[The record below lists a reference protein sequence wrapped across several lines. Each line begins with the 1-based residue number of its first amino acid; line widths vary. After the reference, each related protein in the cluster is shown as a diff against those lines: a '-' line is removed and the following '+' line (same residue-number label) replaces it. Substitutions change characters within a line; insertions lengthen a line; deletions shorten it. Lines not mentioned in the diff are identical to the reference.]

1 MTKTNKF
8 TNILELVKSGAELD
22 LIVNR
27 LTAINNSYSISI
39 VNSLL
44 RNDYQD
50 ALEKLQSSVAFEIMM
65 NKKNPKKRDVLDLT
79 TKEIQARIQ
88 RDILI
93 NGVSKEIAIEL
104 AYLRA
109 DRLRNGLKSHN
120 DQATMTG
127 YGHFMTEA

>member
-1 MTKTNKF
+1 MTNTTKF
-8 TNILELVKSGAELD
+8 TNILELVKAGAELD

-39 VNSLL
+39 VDSLL
-44 RNDYQD
+44 MSDYQA
-50 ALEKLQSSVAFEIMM
+50 ALEKLQSSVAFEIKM
-65 NKKNPKKRDVLDLT
+65 NNRNPKESDSLDLT
-79 TKEIQARIQ
+79 TKDIQARIQ

-109 DRLRNGLKSHN
+109 DRLRNGMKSHS
-120 DQATMTG
+120 DQATMTSA
-127 YGHFMTEA
+127 GHFMTEA